1 MSLTAGNLF
10 ISSYNNQDFDTST
23 DFGITLAV
31 PVTKATRIRLLGA
44 TIGNLFMPFGYN
56 DKLWSFSVTV
66 PGAPPVTTTFTMNFD
81 TTIRWSTIADFITY
95 VNGTLFTS
103 ATPSTPPVTLA
114 YNSSKNQ
121 LYLTGTIAGS
131 KITMPG
137 WNWNNQ
143 FGTSVA
149 YNSNYRLGWTS
160 IQPVIASATA
170 PAFPVLYA
178 DGFPNVFNRTN
189 VVYVTTNICSDS
201 NNDAN
206 IGNVIG
212 RIPMTSGWGS
222 LVNFENVHSEFSS
235 PTFTPNIKDI
245 RIRLLDEDYQLLVNP
260 ANSYFNIV
268 FGIEY

>member
-10 ISSYNNQDFDTST
+10 ISSYNNQDYDTST
-23 DFGITLAV
+23 DFAITLAV
-31 PVTKATRIRLLGA
+31 PVTKATRIRLLGGTVA
-44 TIGNLFMPFGYN
+44 NLFMPFGQN
-56 DKLWSFSVTV
+56 DKLWYFNINSVNYS
-66 PGAPPVTTTFTMNFD
+66 MNFD
-81 TTIRWSTIADFITY
+81 TTIRWATMTDFLTY
-95 VNGTLFTS
+95 VNTVLFPS
-103 ATPSTPPVTLA
+103 ATPSTPPCTLS
-114 YNSSKNQ
+114 YNASKNQ

-143 FGTSVA
+143 LGTSVA
-149 YNSNYRLGWTS
+149 FNSNYRLGWTS
-160 IQPVIASATA
+160 VQNTIAQSTA

-189 VVYVTTNICSDS
+189 VVYVTTNICTDS

-206 IGNVIG
+206 IGNVLG

-222 LVNFENVHSEFSS
+222 LVNYENVHSDFSS
-235 PTFTPNIKDI
+235 PIFTPNVKEI

-260 ANSYFNIV
+260 GNAYFNIV
-268 FGIEY
+268 LGIEY